1 MMVQAPSLVGIVPCG
16 CLAGLHLLVQKV
28 FDDPAVRRTTKSIV
42 KAGNFESR
50 VRMWIRREL
59 IEKIV
64 KLAKTD
70 RKI

>member
-1 MMVQAPSLVGIVPCG
+1 M
-16 CLAGLHLLVQKV
+16 HLLVQKV

-70 RKI
+70 